1 MNIYQDSFLILGK
14 GMTYQNCREFFDKE
28 SVTYEALETSEI
40 LDIKDRQLILKNK
53 KINLNNIDYFI
64 ISPGISKK
72 NSILKKLILLKCS
85 ITTDIEILQTIT
97 KLKCVCITGTNGK
110 TSTINLIS
118 DILNSNN
125 IKTLACGNNGVSIFK
140 SLEDNYDFIVLELSS
155 YQLEY
160 IKKLDSYISAI
171 LNLSPDHLERH
182 GTLKNYLKTKLKIFD
197 NAKYK
202 IINNNLEYSK
212 KDITFDVKNNSI
224 YINNKSIENL
234 VFKNYNFISYKDEE
248 YVINGRHEAYNLSA
262 CIAVLRVLGLSIDE
276 IILGF
281 SKRSHLSHRLER
293 FCIYDGITY
302 INDSKSTNSDST
314 FNALESVDENI
325 VLIMGGDNK
334 KISYNSLKNII
345 NNKVKLLILIGDN
358 RQYINNQLSVKVD
371 TILLKTL
378 QDATDYIFTNLK
390 SNHTV
395 LLSPGTSSFSS
406 YRDFEHRGNHF
417 KTLVNNY
424 VHRKN

>member
-53 KINLNNIDYFI
+53 KINLDNIDYFI

-97 KLKCVCITGTNGK
+97 KLKYVCITGTNGK

-160 IKKLDSYISAI
+160 IKKLDSHISAI

-182 GTLKNYLKTKLKIFD
+182 GTLKNYFKTKLKIFD

-224 YINNKSIENL
+224 YINNSSIENL

-325 VLIMGGDNK
+325 VLIMGGDDK

-406 YRDFEHRGNHF
+406 YKDFEHRGNHF